1 MGLDAVELIV
11 EIEKHFDIEID
22 DEDAQYIGKV
32 GELSRYV
39 SKKTIG
45 LEKEYS
51 YEQVLRIV
59 IRMLVENYGVPE
71 GKANSA
77 SHFVD
82 DLGLD

>member
-1 MGLDAVELIV
+1 MGLDAVDLIV
-11 EIEKHFDIEID
+11 EIEKHFEIE
-22 DEDAQYIGKV
+22 DEDAQYISKV

-39 SKKTIG
+39 SKKTTG
-45 LEKEYS
+45 LEKQYS

-59 IRMLVENYGVPE
+59 IGMLVENYGVPE

-77 SHFVD
+77 FHFAD